1 MLTYTTIS
9 SLMAD
14 VHAINH
20 WLAPHYARD
29 TAAPG
34 TSIIG
39 SVQSSGH
46 CAVAA
51 MILRSIFGGDL
62 VSTTVKGESHWFN
75 RIDVNGFILD
85 VDITGDQFGLE
96 AIQVGPAD
104 ALYDTPARIRES
116 DEVEQGTHLRAVI
129 LAERAHIPYN

>member
-29 TAAPG
+29 TAAPD
-34 TSIIG
+34 TPIIG
-39 SVQSSGH
+39 SIQSSGH
-46 CAVAA
+46 CMVAA
-51 MILRSIFGGDL
+51 LILRSIFGGDL
-62 VSTTVKGESHWFN
+62 VSTTVEGKSHWFN
-75 RIDVNGFILD
+75 RIDVGGFIVD

-96 AIQVGPAD
+96 TIQVGPAN
-104 ALYDTPARIRES
+104 ALYDAPAKIRES
-116 DEVEQGTHLRAVI
+116 SEADEGTHSRAIV